1 MLLDDNIG
9 GEFLELANT
18 CSEIRGTGSACGG
31 GETGSSSSFIA
42 VSLILSKD
50 GLFEPIGIV
59 VVALVL
65 LFDFKIRLPS
75 KVDKGNFLLE
85 PSLDKR
91 LFFGGAAG

>member
-42 VSLILSKD
+42 VSKKKKSY
-50 GLFEPIGIV
+50 FERV
-59 VVALVL
+59 V
-65 LFDFKIRLPS
+65 DRLPLMTYGLKLS
-75 KVDKGNFLLE
+75 LE
-85 PSLDKR
+85 
-91 LFFGGAAG
+91 A

>member
-42 VSLILSKD
+42 VSKKKNHTFCKKNNKHNSIISYRLHLIAMMQYRYS
-50 GLFEPIGIV
+50 
-59 VVALVL
+59 
-65 LFDFKIRLPS
+65 R
-75 KVDKGNFLLE
+75 
-85 PSLDKR
+85 
-91 LFFGGAAG
+91 

>member
-42 VSLILSKD
+42 VSKRI
-50 GLFEPIGIV
+50 I
-59 VVALVL
+59 
-65 LFDFKIRLPS
+65 
-75 KVDKGNFLLE
+75 NFLLKL
-85 PSLDKR
+85 SSYKYIISM
-91 LFFGGAAG
+91 